1 MIRFLAFS
9 GILFF
14 CLSSALARAEQSSL
28 MTVLDLTEV
37 ERGYIA
43 LDYAYFSESLDVF
56 DFASKLNSTFKPKD
70 AASTF
75 GSIGYKPSSNL
86 LISYQREATSAATTR
101 DREPFEVESDVQG
114 DALLVQWRVG
124 ERLGY
129 DVQLLAGLAARKQ
142 SDLTVACYAYTGLT
156 VGACEG
162 ADLSFTN
169 QETGE
174 AEPAVITAAEE
185 DRWQLGLLL
194 KKQYGNG
201 VSLWHRLRYVYSEVD
216 TDTRSAFLDLNDPF
230 LLGIQYN
237 GETLGTTISRLKA
250 TFPQEA
256 PWSEAALRY
265 DFGLN
270 VSVGE
275 RWLLTGEVGL
285 IKVSRRGYE
294 QYEGVPNYE
303 SNALLNASI
312 WYNPIGDLAFYGRA
326 ELSQHYLLGLD
337 PMVYNQRTAKFFEHP
352 YAQISAGLLYTF

>member
-1 MIRFLAFS
+1 
-9 GILFF
+9 
-14 CLSSALARAEQSSL
+14 

-56 DFASKLNSTFKPKD
+56 DFASKLNSTFKPKN

-75 GSIGYKPSSNL
+75 GSISFKPINNL
-86 LISYQREATSAATTR
+86 MLSYQREATSGATRR
-101 DREPFEVESDVQG
+101 DREPFEIESDVEG
-114 DALLVQWRVG
+114 DALLMQWQVG

-129 DVQLLAGLAARKQ
+129 EIQLIAGLAARQQ
-142 SDLTVACYAYTGLT
+142 SDLAVACYAYTGLT

-162 ADLSFTN
+162 ADLSFIN
-169 QETGE
+169 QETGD
-174 AEPAVITAAEE
+174 AEPAVVTSAEE

-194 KKQYGNG
+194 KKQYGDG
-201 VSLWHRLRYVYSEVD
+201 ISLWHRLRYLHSDVD

-230 LLGIQYN
+230 LLGLQYN
-237 GETLGTTISRLKA
+237 GETLGTTINRLKA

-285 IKVSRRGYE
+285 LKVSRSGYE
-294 QYEGVPNYE
+294 QYDGVPNYE

-312 WYNPIGDLAFYGRA
+312 WFNPVGELALYGRA
-326 ELSQHYLLGLD
+326 QLSQHYLLGLD

-352 YAQISAGLLYTF
+352 YAQISAGVLYSF

>member
-1 MIRFLAFS
+1 MNRFLIFS
-9 GILFF
+9 SILLF
-14 CLSSALARAEQSSL
+14 CLNAVVARAEQASI
-28 MTVLDLTEV
+28 MTVLDLAEV

-56 DFASKLNSTFKPKD
+56 DFASKLESTFKPKD
-70 AASTF
+70 SASVYGAMGF
-75 GSIGYKPSSNL
+75 KPLSNL
-86 LISYQREATSAATTR
+86 MISYQREETSAATTR

-114 DALLVQWRVG
+114 NALLIQWQLEERFGYAVQVI
-124 ERLGY
+124 
-129 DVQLLAGLAARKQ
+129 AGFAAREQ
-142 SDLTVACYAYTGLT
+142 SDLTVGCYAYTGLT

-174 AEPAVITAAEE
+174 PEPAVVTAAEE
-185 DRWQLGLLL
+185 DRWQLGLLI
-194 KKQYGNG
+194 KKQFGNG
-201 VSLWHRLRYVYSEVD
+201 MSLWHRFRYLHSDVD
-216 TDTRSAFLDLNDPF
+216 TDTRSAFLDLDDPF

-237 GETLGTTISRLKA
+237 GETLGTTISRFKA

-270 VSVGE
+270 VPVGD
-275 RWLLTGEVGL
+275 RWLLTGEVGFL
-285 IKVSRRGYE
+285 KVSRSGFD
-294 QYEGVPNYE
+294 QYDGVPNYK

-312 WYNPIGDLAFYGRA
+312 WYSPVGDLAIYGRA

-337 PMVYNQRTAKFFEHP
+337 PMVYNQRTAKFFKHP
-352 YAQISAGLLYTF
+352 YAQISAGIIYPF

>member
-14 CLSSALARAEQSSL
+14 CLSAALVRAEQSSL
-28 MTVLDLTEV
+28 VTVLDLTEV

-56 DFASKLNSTFKPKD
+56 DFASKLNSTFKPND
-70 AASTF
+70 AASVY
-75 GSIGYKPSSNL
+75 GSIGFKPLSNL
-86 LISYQREATSAATTR
+86 MISYQREATSASTTR
-101 DREPFEVESDVQG
+101 DREPFEIESDVQG
-114 DALLVQWRVG
+114 DAFLVQWRVG
-124 ERLGY
+124 ERFGY
-129 DVQLLAGLAARKQ
+129 DLQLLAGLAARKQ

-162 ADLSFTN
+162 ADLSFIS
-169 QETGE
+169 QETGA

-185 DRWQLGLLL
+185 DRWQLGLLM
-194 KKQYGNG
+194 KKQYGG
-201 VSLWHRLRYVYSEVD
+201 GMSLWHRLRYVHSEVN

-256 PWSEAALRY
+256 PWSEATLRY
-265 DFGLN
+265 DFGLTIP
-270 VSVGE
+270 VGE
-275 RWLLTGEVGL
+275 RWLLAGEVGF
-285 IKVSRRGYE
+285 IKVSRRDYE
-294 QYEGVPNYE
+294 QYDGVPNYE

-352 YAQISAGLLYTF
+352 YAQISAGVLYTF

>member
-1 MIRFLAFS
+1 M
-9 GILFF
+9 
-14 CLSSALARAEQSSL
+14 
-28 MTVLDLTEV
+28 
-37 ERGYIA
+37 
-43 LDYAYFSESLDVF
+43 
-56 DFASKLNSTFKPKD
+56 
-70 AASTF
+70 
-75 GSIGYKPSSNL
+75 
-86 LISYQREATSAATTR
+86 
-101 DREPFEVESDVQG
+101 
-114 DALLVQWRVG
+114 
-124 ERLGY
+124 
-129 DVQLLAGLAARKQ
+129 
-142 SDLTVACYAYTGLT
+142 
-156 VGACEG
+156 GACEG

-174 AEPAVITAAEE
+174 AEPAVVTAAEE

-285 IKVSRRGYE
+285 IKVSRSGYE

-352 YAQISAGLLYTF
+352 YAQISAGLIYTF